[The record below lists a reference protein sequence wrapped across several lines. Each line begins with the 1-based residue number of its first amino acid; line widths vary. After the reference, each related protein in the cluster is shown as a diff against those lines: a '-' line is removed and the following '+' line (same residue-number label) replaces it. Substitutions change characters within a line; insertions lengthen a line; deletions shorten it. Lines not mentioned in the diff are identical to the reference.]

1 MSISTPVL
9 HGPVLEDRAGA
20 GCGQEIPRQAPGA
33 AGEVAHGTAESRSS
47 CVMLQVRPPR
57 HHAAAGQEGGQEVE
71 TLQGAARCS
80 AARCSAAR
88 CSAARCSAA
97 RGHHPSPCGEHEGG
111 CGGQPG
117 APAPGRHGHPAPR
130 ARLQRAEAAGAG
142 HQVSCSPAPVS
153 CTCTCPG
160 TAC

>member
-33 AGEVAHGTAESRSS
+33 AGEVAHGTAEMRSS

-80 AARCSAAR
+80 AARCSAA
-88 CSAARCSAA
+88 C
-97 RGHHPSPCGEHEGG
+97 GHQLSPGGEHEGG

-130 ARLQRAEAAGAG
+130 ARLQRAEAARAG
-142 HQVSCSPAPVS
+142 HQVSRSAAPME
-153 CTCTCPG
+153 
-160 TAC
+160 